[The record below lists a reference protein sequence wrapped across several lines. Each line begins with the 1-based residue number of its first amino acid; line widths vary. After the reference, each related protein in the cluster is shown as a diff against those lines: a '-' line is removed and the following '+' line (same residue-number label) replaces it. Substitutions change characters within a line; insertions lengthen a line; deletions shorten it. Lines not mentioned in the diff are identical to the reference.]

1 MIECSTVTQT
11 ILVWKWKVVEN
22 SKEKWDFKYFMVVLC
37 FEILM
42 AFAVGAFSSGVR
54 GGAGG
59 GGGGGDGGGRKLFSK
74 IKDKARLQIFSWKCG
89 CVYKYCLDL

>member
-1 MIECSTVTQT
+1 
-11 ILVWKWKVVEN
+11 
-22 SKEKWDFKYFMVVLC
+22 MVVLC

-74 IKDKARLQIFSWKCG
+74 IKDKARLQFSREN
-89 CVYKYCLDL
+89 YIM

>member
-1 MIECSTVTQT
+1 
-11 ILVWKWKVVEN
+11 
-22 SKEKWDFKYFMVVLC
+22 MVVLC
-37 FEILM
+37 FDILM

-74 IKDKARLQIFSWKCG
+74 IKDKARLQIFS
-89 CVYKYCLDL
+89 